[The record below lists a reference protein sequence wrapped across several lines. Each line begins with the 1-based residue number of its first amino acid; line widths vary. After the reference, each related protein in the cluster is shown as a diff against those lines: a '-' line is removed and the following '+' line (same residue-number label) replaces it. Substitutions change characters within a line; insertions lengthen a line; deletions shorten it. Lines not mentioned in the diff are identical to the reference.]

1 MLLTMLNINRVT
13 GDPLPEKQRRY
24 LDGEEDINDDEYDDG
39 GTWRRALDEF
49 KERFGWEKKE
59 SGHENSPKRI
69 KLDKD
74 AGEEGEELDGEN
86 IGGDEK
92 DTGKGKGK
100 GKEKEKQKDGEID
113 NECQEDIGEK
123 PKEAEPEAKE

>member
-1 MLLTMLNINRVT
+1 M
-13 GDPLPEKQRRY
+13 
-24 LDGEEDINDDEYDDG
+24 
-39 GTWRRALDEF
+39 
-49 KERFGWEKKE
+49 
-59 SGHENSPKRI
+59 
-69 KLDKD
+69 DKD
-74 AGEEGEELDGEN
+74 TGEEGEELDGEN